1 MMCARAIFLLNS
13 LLATTCV
20 TGISLKPLSLSEAPT
35 AALDKSPEEAALL
48 ADSGSARGP
57 TVGLTDSDAKAKD
70 QNPDEKNA
78 ETENNNDGADD
89 NKAADND
96 ADKKDADNKAADDGE
111 TQEATNTDSTPAPTE
126 EATNTDSTPAPTEAA
141 DDDNKKADDATSTPE
156 PSQESTPTPP
166 GPSAD
171 DNNTDDSNQTLME
184 LLDKITPDTI
194 YVGVGQKIQ
203 DAYREVS
210 KAVQKFEQ
218 LDHFIM
224 GDFEKKLA
232 EIKGH
237 YVRIYN
243 KVQQK
248 VKVIQ
253 TEVKNAKNNIQEDPP
268 KYIPPDPHYL
278 NR

>member
-1 MMCARAIFLLNS
+1 VL
-13 LLATTCV
+13 
-20 TGISLKPLSLSEAPT
+20 E
-35 AALDKSPEEAALL
+35 
-48 ADSGSARGP
+48 
-57 TVGLTDSDAKAKD
+57 
-70 QNPDEKNA
+70 DEKNA
-78 ETENNNDGADD
+78 ETENNNDGDKEEAKKENTDDGADDKKADDEKADDKKADDKNADDKNADDKNADD
-89 NKAADND
+89 NN
-96 ADKKDADNKAADDGE
+96 E
-111 TQEATNTDSTPAPTE
+111 QQEA
-126 EATNTDSTPAPTEAA
+126 TPAPTEAA
-141 DDDNKKADDATSTPE
+141 DDDKKADDDTATPE

-166 GPSAD
+166 GPSADDNNTD

-194 YVGVGQKIQ
+194 YLGVGQKIQ

-232 EIKGH
+232 DIKGH

-253 TEVKNAKNNIQEDPP
+253 SEVKSAKDNIQEDPP
-268 KYIPPDPHYL
+268 KYIPESPMQGG
-278 NR
+278 R

>member
-1 MMCARAIFLLNS
+1 MMMCARAIFLLNS

-20 TGISLKPLSLSEAPT
+20 TGISLKPLSLSEAST
-35 AALDKSPEEAALL
+35 AALEKSPEEAAAL
-48 ADSGSARGP
+48 ADSGAPEFHQTWTHTQSVQRGSADA
-57 TVGLTDSDAKAKD
+57 TDAPEDK
-70 QNPDEKNA
+70 ENA
-78 ETENNNDGADD
+78 EPANTDQD
-89 NKAADND
+89 
-96 ADKKDADNKAADDGE
+96 
-111 TQEATNTDSTPAPTE
+111 EATNTDSTPAPTE